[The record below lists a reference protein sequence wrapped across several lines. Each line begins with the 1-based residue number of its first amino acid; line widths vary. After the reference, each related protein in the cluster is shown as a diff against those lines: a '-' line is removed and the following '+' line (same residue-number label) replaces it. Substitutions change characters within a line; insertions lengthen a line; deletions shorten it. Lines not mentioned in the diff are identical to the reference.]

1 MIRSPRVQ
9 DAFAKCTSSIGYGR
23 LGSCAPRACEPRMSA
38 ALDQVRITYER
49 SAASGTES
57 RESNEQRR
65 TAAQRISIK
74 DTKHGADCQLHRTVE
89 LLCGTYP
96 RRLCGAHCLLERR
109 LPPHRGK
116 SFDVCTG
123 VLPPAYL
130 LYPGEAP
137 SQYRGTLK
145 ERCILLGY
153 EIHQC
158 HLAVVGVLSIPPLHK
173 EGVFPRSVKY
183 WVDVDLRPTDLTPML
198 RCVQSA
204 RSGTA
209 GCEKRERA
217 LVCPEWSPFVAAR
230 NERHGRRRSKSSSG

>member
-1 MIRSPRVQ
+1 MRGQ
-9 DAFAKCTSSIGYGR
+9 
-23 LGSCAPRACEPRMSA
+23 L
-38 ALDQVRITYER
+38 Q
-49 SAASGTES
+49 
-57 RESNEQRR
+57 
-65 TAAQRISIK
+65 AAQKAANQMSNGELQRNEFRSKTRSMVPIASC
-74 DTKHGADCQLHRTVE
+74 TE

-173 EGVFPRSVKY
+173 E
-183 WVDVDLRPTDLTPML
+183 
-198 RCVQSA
+198 
-204 RSGTA
+204 
-209 GCEKRERA
+209 
-217 LVCPEWSPFVAAR
+217 
-230 NERHGRRRSKSSSG
+230 